1 MVARLGFSPL
11 EDAAVELDHT
21 VYHSAVLDFGPGSV
35 DGWLAQL
42 AAAELGI
49 EDSIVLEPEA
59 GELLL
64 FGKRIALT
72 PLEFAVMSYLH
83 AKRGK
88 VVTRVSVCHF
98 FTASESE
105 FLQKKEECEA
115 KGLGCG

>member
-1 MVARLGFSPL
+1 NFGEFGPVVARLGFSRL
-11 EDAAVELDHT
+11 DDAAVELDDT

-72 PLEFAVMSYLH
+72 PLEFAVLSYLH

-88 VVTRVSVCHF
+88 VVTRVSI
-98 FTASESE
+98 
-105 FLQKKEECEA
+105 L
-115 KGLGCG
+115 